1 MNSNE
6 LKFLIISLI
15 SDGILFV
22 LIRMYFEREFK
33 KKERDQLFKEDNIK
47 SILRALQD
55 LNSFCME
62 SEYKMVLNMLSK
74 EDYIIQFTDKL
85 FHFITLSI
93 NNIYDFNH
101 LNGQL
106 NSWQLALRNYYT
118 YINEIVQK
126 DVDFYKDDRRNK
138 LLNKLNKENIDFIN
152 EIRKSILN

>member
-1 MNSNE
+1 MNSKE

-62 SEYKMVLNMLSK
+62 SEYKMALKMLSK

-85 FHFITLSI
+85 FYFITLFT
-93 NNIYDFNH
+93 NNIYDLDY

-118 YINEIVQK
+118 YINEIFQK
-126 DVDFYKDDRRNK
+126 DVDFFKDDRRNK
-138 LLNKLNKENIDFIN
+138 LLDELNKENIDFIN

>member
-106 NSWQLALRNYYT
+106 NSWQLALRNNYT

>member
-118 YINEIVQK
+118 YIHEIVQK

>member
-62 SEYKMVLNMLSK
+62 SEYKLKIKMLTK
-74 EDYIIQFTDKL
+74 EDYVIQFADKL
-85 FHFITLSI
+85 FYVIALYT
-93 NNIYDFNH
+93 NNIYESKYFYD
-101 LNGQL
+101 QL
-106 NSWQLALRNYYT
+106 SSWQLAIINYYT
-118 YINEIVQK
+118 YINEILSK
-126 DVDFYKDDRRNK
+126 DIDFFEDDRRNK
-138 LLNKLNKENIDFIN
+138 LLKNFNIENIEFIN
-152 EIRKSILN
+152 SVRKSIVN

>member
-22 LIRMYFEREFK
+22 LLRMYFEREFK

-62 SEYKMVLNMLSK
+62 SEYKLKIKILSK
-74 EDYIIQFTDKL
+74 EEYIIQFTDKL
-85 FHFITLSI
+85 FYFITLFT
-93 NNIYDFNH
+93 NNIYDLKH
-101 LNGQL
+101 LHGQL
-106 NSWQLALRNYYT
+106 DSWQLALKSYYT
-118 YINEIVQK
+118 YINEIVPK
-126 DVDFYKDDRRNK
+126 DVDFFKDYRRSE
-138 LLNKLNKENIDFIN
+138 LLNELNKKNIDFIN

>member
-22 LIRMYFEREFK
+22 LIKMYFEREFK

>member
-62 SEYKMVLNMLSK
+62 SEYKMALNMLSK

-85 FHFITLSI
+85 FYFITLLI

-118 YINEIVQK
+118 YINEIFQK
-126 DVDFYKDDRRNK
+126 DVDFFKDDRRNK
-138 LLNKLNKENIDFIN
+138 LLSELNKENIDFIN

>member
-85 FHFITLSI
+85 FYFITLLI
-93 NNIYDFNH
+93 NNIYDFDH

-106 NSWQLALRNYYT
+106 NSWQLALRN
-118 YINEIVQK
+118 
-126 DVDFYKDDRRNK
+126 
-138 LLNKLNKENIDFIN
+138 
-152 EIRKSILN
+152 